1 MCGRLVASDPA
12 ALVEGWSQTRLVPS
26 PADLAALAS
35 YNVSPSQR
43 VLVLRAGPRGREIAA
58 VRWGLVPAWAKEPLG
73 GRPLFNARSET
84 AAEKPAFREA
94 LRLRRC
100 VALADAFYEWKRE
113 GRRRVPYRVV
123 TSGVMMLAGVWER
136 WQGPSGEALESAAIL
151 TRAAGPALRA
161 LHDREPVM
169 FATREQALG
178 WIAPELRDAVAALE
192 LLREAGPSVE
202 LREANAKVGRAG
214 EDGPEC
220 LVPGASPGTQLTL
233 C

>member
-26 PADLAALAS
+26 PADLASVAS
-35 YNVSPSQR
+35 YNVAPSQR
-43 VLVLRAGPRGREIAA
+43 LLVLRAGPRGRELVL
-58 VRWGLVPAWAKEPLG
+58 VRWGLVPPWAKDPRVG
-73 GRPLFNARSET
+73 SAMFNARSET
-84 AAEKPAFREA
+84 AADKPAFKAA

-100 VALADAFYEWKRE
+100 VGLANAFYEWKRE

-123 TSGVMMLAGVWER
+123 TQGVMMLAGVWER
-136 WQGPSGEALESAAIL
+136 WEGPGGEALESAAIL
-151 TRAAGPALRA
+151 TRAASPALSA

-169 FATREQALG
+169 FATRAQALR
-178 WIAPELRDAVAALE
+178 WIEPGGDVAEVLARLREPGPAVE
-192 LLREAGPSVE
+192 LL
-202 LREANAKVGRAG
+202 EANAKVGRVG

-220 LVPGASPGTQLTL
+220 LVPDAAGGQLTL